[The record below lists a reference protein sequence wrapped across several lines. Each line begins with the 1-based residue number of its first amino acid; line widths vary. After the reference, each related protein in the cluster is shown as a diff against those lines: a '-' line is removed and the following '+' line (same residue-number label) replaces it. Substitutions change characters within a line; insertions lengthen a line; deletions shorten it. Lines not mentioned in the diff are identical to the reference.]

1 MENEKYYEEIL
12 LPSSKNTGKQAKMAF
27 FQKSNELI
35 NSELKNK
42 DTRIINNDGSTDRTQ
57 IGVVAERIADRM
69 SAMIQRVTVSNFNR
83 NEYENKAKLE
93 VLQDMQSK
101 GITVIDDE
109 VVEYAVEAKVRD
121 HIKKNINNEFPIEK
135 DEVIEMAEVGSNNLS
150 YVMEKIV
157 PQMKSDATRRV
168 TERYVTAD
176 YEKRSKHLDVPIMP
190 TFGIDKSDE
199 VGIDDEK
206 FIVRVDPDLL
216 VELIG
221 VGKSSNSGFST
232 IFLVAK
238 EKFDSTKT
246 RALYD
251 ILART
256 VGIMNKYDRKVGEVS
271 YTYLEIL
278 KIFGSNLY
286 KQKKLNSKY
295 NPETMHK
302 NMEFLTDKKGNPLFV
317 TDKQDNIIPKKDYK
331 KTYNDFKKKVLKV
344 ALDEYSNK
352 TDYKV
357 EIVEIKKTK
366 LGKVSLRGE
375 IETIKFVI
383 TDNRPIKTNNFIA
396 TMCYFKANSEN
407 HSLYKIKD
415 FIKNKE
421 ATQEKPLTRDI
432 ILGNL
437 KTTEDL
443 VELDLIENNKAYTE
457 IKEIFN
463 FNSPTLSTLF
473 YDEEFGVIFDK
484 SKPRDENGLNARLG
498 DNCYE
503 SLEKIRTLHPDLIE
517 EILTQKENKGL
528 DCFLPFDISYKDN
541 IIRVNVKN
549 YNSNK
554 AKIESVLKLNDKRKF
569 KGFKSKFIKQEFM
582 DCFFPSEK

>member
-1 MENEKYYEEIL
+1 MSKDKYYKEI
-12 LPSSKNTGKQAKMAF
+12 LPSSKTKQSSMF

-42 DTRIINNDGSTDRTQ
+42 DTRIVSNDGSTSRSQ
-57 IGVVAERIADRM
+57 IGVVAERIGDRM

-83 NEYENKAKLE
+83 SEFETQAKLE

-101 GITVIDDE
+101 GITTIDEE

-121 HIKKNINNEFPIEK
+121 YIKKNISNEFPIEK
-135 DEVIEMAEVGSNNLS
+135 DDVIEMAEVGSNNLS

-168 TERYVTAD
+168 TERYVTPE

-199 VGIDDEK
+199 DGVDDEK
-206 FIVRVDPDLL
+206 FIIRVDPDLL

-256 VGIMNKYDRKVGEVS
+256 IGIMNKYDRKVGEVS
-271 YTYLEIL
+271 YEYLEIL

-286 KQKKLNSKY
+286 KQKKPNPKF

-302 NMEFLTDKKGNPLFV
+302 DMEFLTDKKGNPLFV

-331 KTYNDFKKKVLKV
+331 KTYNDFKKKVLQV

-366 LGKVSLRGE
+366 LGKLSMRGD
-375 IETIKFVI
+375 IETIRFVI

-396 TMCYFKANSEN
+396 TMCYFKTNDENNS
-407 HSLYKIKD
+407 LFKIKD

-421 ATQEKPLTRDI
+421 ATETKPLTRDI

-457 IKEIFN
+457 IKEIFD
-463 FNSPTLSTLF
+463 FNPPTLSSLF
-473 YDEEFGVIFDK
+473 YDEEYGVIFDK
-484 SKPRDENGLNARLG
+484 SKPRDKNGLNARLG
-498 DNCYE
+498 DNCVE
-503 SLEKIRTLHPDLIE
+503 SLEKLKSLHSELTEDILNQNNKKDLSY
-517 EILTQKENKGL
+517 
-528 DCFLPFDISYKDN
+528 FLPFDVVYKDN
-541 IIRVNVKN
+541 SIRINAKN
-549 YNSNK
+549 FASNK
-554 AKIESVLKLNDKRKF
+554 SKIETTIKQNDKRKF

-582 DCFFPSEK
+582 ENYFPIEK